1 MWRSMKLSVCVVEVS
16 RGYDLLLILC
26 LLVSLFSSLW
36 YSLQYI
42 FTFFVCFYLF
52 CFLVECNLT
61 PHWLSCFWVFYWI
74 SLSSVII
81 IACLSNHNVGYTNAI
96 ISFYTFI
103 VIVLWA
109 ETSWV
114 NLRVSLN
121 VILSILM
128 LLSKLYP

>member
-1 MWRSMKLSVCVVEVS
+1 MLKYLMS
-16 RGYDLLLILC
+16 GYDLLLILC
-26 LLVSLFSSLW
+26 LLVSLFFLLVVQCVI
-36 YSLQYI
+36 YFHL
-42 FTFFVCFYLF
+42 FVCFYLF

-61 PHWLSCFWVFYWI
+61 PLWLLWFWVFFYWI

-81 IACLSNHNVGYTNAI
+81 IACLSNHNAGHNNAI

-103 VIVLWA
+103 VTVLWA

-114 NLRVSLN
+114 NLRISLN